1 MDSIALLTDAA
12 SRPLGA
18 VDRLLDGLDP
28 EILHARPEGRGN
40 SIAWLVWH
48 AARQWD
54 AQVSH
59 LAGAAQVWEAGG
71 WPARLGVDRPDSAV
85 GFGDS
90 AEEAAELRVSS
101 AAALR
106 DYWQAVSTMCT
117 DYLAGLGDDALA
129 EVIDTR
135 WDPPVTRG
143 VRLVSVIQDAVAHLG
158 QAEYA
163 RGLLS
168 GWRIGY

>member
-1 MDSIALLTDAA
+1 MDSIAVLTDAA

-18 VDRLLDGLDP
+18 VDRILDGLDP
-28 EILHARPEGRGN
+28 DLLHALPEGRGN

-54 AQVSH
+54 AQVAH

-71 WPARLGVDRPDSAV
+71 WPTRTGVDRPDSEV
-85 GFGDS
+85 GFGDT
-90 AEEAAELRVSS
+90 AEEAAALRVSS
-101 AAALR
+101 ADALR
-106 DYWQAVSTMCT
+106 GYWQAVS
-117 DYLAGLGDDALA
+117 DHLAAYLSGLTEASLS
-129 EVIDTR
+129 EVIDTS

-143 VRLVSVIQDAVAHLG
+143 VRLISVIDDAVAHLG
-158 QAEYA
+158 QAQYA